1 MEFTQQIPA
10 TLPEEHAVVQTQEMW
25 ELPVASFVPQPLGL
39 IYQGSK
45 PKHSRNKISNPG
57 WAGIMPFWK
66 KPLSSLDPELCHSG
80 HSTSPWSSVW
90 SSDRMQAN
98 NMRTH
103 TLYIYIHT
111 RIQLHITLYH
121 IIWHEH
127 VRCFPRNDDW
137 QDSWMAESTLGMPH
151 RARNIA
157 KQVSPS
163 APHLS
168 CLHGLVENITEW
180 LTWHG
185 NHRMVIWHM
194 DRGKDKLLY
203 FYLGS
208 N

>member
-1 MEFTQQIPA
+1 MGWDHAFLEETIEFLGPR
-10 TLPEEHAVVQTQEMW
+10 AVSLWACGQSREIGRLSLSLSGRPTACKQTTC
-25 ELPVASFVPQPLGL
+25 A
-39 IYQGSK
+39 
-45 PKHSRNKISNPG
+45 H
-57 WAGIMPFWK
+57 
-66 KPLSSLDPELCHSG
+66 
-80 HSTSPWSSVW
+80 
-90 SSDRMQAN
+90 
-98 NMRTH
+98 TH
-103 TLYIYIHT
+103 YYYYIYT

-151 RARNIA
+151 SARNIA

-168 CLHGLVENITEW
+168 CLHGLVENMTEW

-185 NHRMVIWHM
+185 NHGMVIWHMDHM
-194 DRGKDKLLY
+194 DRGKDKLRY
-203 FYLGS
+203 SYLGS